1 MKITLGA
8 KECKCTRIL
17 GKQTGRCS
25 CSAVCCGSH
34 VTEISG
40 GKGRA
45 GGQER
50 QQEEQSNVAR
60 DKMRTSV
67 CDHRVTDFCVS
78 CRPAENGNV

>member
-1 MKITLGA
+1 MKIALGD
-8 KECKCTRIL
+8 KGCKCTRIL

-45 GGQER
+45 AGQER

-60 DKMRTSV
+60 DKMRV
-67 CDHRVTDFCVS
+67 CVIT
-78 CRPAENGNV
+78 E

>member
-8 KECKCTRIL
+8 KGCKCTRIL

-25 CSAVCCGSH
+25 CSAVCC
-34 VTEISG
+34 VLTEISG

-67 CDHRVTDFCVS
+67 CDH
-78 CRPAENGNV
+78 